1 VQTYINKRVP
11 ALQQGRVFGLQS
23 VLANAAALI
32 PLLLVG
38 VFAELTS
45 IELILIVAPWIVLAG
60 AYGLLVLATRMASG
74 ETPSGREVLDSFWEQ
89 PKGTSET

>member
-1 VQTYINKRVP
+1 M
-11 ALQQGRVFGLQS
+11 LQQGRVFGLQS

-38 VFAELTS
+38 IFAELSS
-45 IELILIVAPWIVLAG
+45 IELILIIAPWIVLGG
-60 AYGLLVLATRMASG
+60 AYALLALATSMARG

-89 PKGTSET
+89 PEATSGS